1 MSLST
6 AKRILGSLSVLSVVA
21 AGLATVPRPA
31 QAAAPP
37 GDQSA
42 PLTYPKTRKVDQ
54 VDDYHGV
61 KVSDPYRWLED
72 DKSPETAAWVAGENK
87 VTFAYLN
94 QIPYRAQLQARLRSL
109 LNYPRFGLPV
119 RRGEAFFFKKND
131 GLQNQAVWYVQKGLE
146 GVPEVLL
153 DPNTLSSDGT
163 TRLGETAISG
173 DGRYFAYGVSTGG
186 SDWEETHVM
195 EVANR
200 KVLSDQLKWVKGS
213 GLGWAKEGFF
223 YSRYPAPQPG
233 HELSGKNEF
242 HTVYFHK
249 VGTPQADDQVAYEDH
264 LHPDRFHRVYT
275 TVDERFAILEIGDPA
290 KKGNALFYRD
300 LSRKKTTFQ
309 PIVAEL
315 SDDSYG
321 IVNNVD
327 DRFLVQTNHDAPNW
341 RVALY
346 DPAKSTWSDVLPEK
360 PQPLASASTAGGK
373 LFALYSKDVAATAY
387 VYSMEGK
394 LENEIELPGP
404 GTAWGFDGQ
413 SDDTS
418 AFYVFTSLNYP
429 ETVFRYEIGSR
440 KSSTFRVPRIPGYSP
455 ENYETREVFV
465 TSKDGTRIPMF
476 LLYKKGLK
484 LDGANP
490 TLLTGYGGFDITM
503 DPVFDPLNLALLEQ
517 GFVFASANLRGGAEY
532 GEKWHEAGIKL
543 RKQNVFDD
551 FIGAAE
557 WLIQNKYTSPEHL
570 AINGTSNGGLLI
582 GAVVNQRPDLFRVAA
597 PQAGVM
603 DMLRFQRFT
612 VGAGWI
618 PEYGSID
625 NPEEFAAL
633 RAYSPLHN
641 VRQGVKYPAVF
652 VTTADH
658 DDRVVSAHSFKY
670 AAALQETATP
680 ERPVLIRIETK
691 SGHWASSVGKDIEIM
706 TDLDA
711 FIFYNLGVTPK
722 L

>member
-1 MSLST
+1 MSVT
-6 AKRILGSLSVLSVVA
+6 TVKRIWISMALLGA
-21 AGLATVPRPA
+21 LAIGVPPSMKPA
-31 QAAAPP
+31 EAAAPP
-37 GDQSA
+37 GTPFT

-72 DKSPETAAWVAGENK
+72 DKSAETAAWVAAENK
-87 VTFAYLN
+87 VTFGYLN
-94 QIPYRAQLQARLRSL
+94 QIPYRERLQERLRSL
-109 LNYPRFGLPV
+109 LNYPRYGLPI
-119 RRGEAFFFKKND
+119 RRGEMFFFQKNN

-146 GVPEVLL
+146 GVPKVLL

-163 TRLGETAISG
+163 TRLGATGISG
-173 DGRYFAYGVSTGG
+173 DGRHLAYGVSSGG
-186 SDWEETHVM
+186 SDWEDVHVM
-195 EVANR
+195 DVATGT
-200 KVLSDQLKWVKGS
+200 VLADQLKWVKAS
-213 GLGWAKEGFF
+213 YLSWAKEGFF
-223 YSRYPAPQPG
+223 YSRYPEPVPG
-233 HELSGKNEF
+233 RELSGKNEF
-242 HTVYFHK
+242 HAVYFHK
-249 VGTPQADDQVAYEDH
+249 LGTPQANDQVVYQDRQ
-264 LHPDRFHRVYT
+264 HPDRFHTVVT
-275 TVDERFAILEIGDPA
+275 TEDERFAILVIGDSE

-300 LSRKKTTFQ
+300 LNRNGATFQ
-309 PIVAEL
+309 PIAAEI

-321 IVNNVD
+321 VVDNVG
-327 DRFLVQTNHDAPNW
+327 DRFLVQTNHNAPNW

-346 DPAKSTWSDVLPEK
+346 DPAKATWSDVLPEK
-360 PQPLASASTAGGK
+360 PQPLANASTSGGK
-373 LFALYSKDVAATAY
+373 LFALYTQDVATNAY

-394 LENEIELPGP
+394 LENQMELPGI
-404 GTAWGFDGQ
+404 GTVWGLDGRH
-413 SDDTS
+413 DDKS

-429 ETVFRYEIGSR
+429 ATVFCYDIASS
-440 KSSTFRVPRIPGYSP
+440 KSTAFRVPDIPGYNP
-455 ENYETREVFV
+455 QTYETKEVFFA
-465 TSKDGTRIPMF
+465 SKDGTRIPMF
-476 LLYKKGLK
+476 LVYKKGLK

-503 DPVFDPLNLALLEQ
+503 DLIFDPLNLALLEQ
-517 GFVFASANLRGGAEY
+517 GFVFASANLRGGGEY

-603 DMLRFQRFT
+603 DMLRFQKFT
-612 VGAGWI
+612 IGAGWI
-618 PEYGSID
+618 PDYGSSD
-625 NPEEFAAL
+625 NPDEFTAL

-641 VRQGVKYPAVF
+641 VRPGVEYPAVLI
-652 VTTADH
+652 TTADH

-670 AAALQETATP
+670 AAAMQEAART

-691 SGHWASSVGKDIEIM
+691 SGHWASSVGKNIEIT

-711 FIFYNLGVTPK
+711 FIFFNLGVTPK